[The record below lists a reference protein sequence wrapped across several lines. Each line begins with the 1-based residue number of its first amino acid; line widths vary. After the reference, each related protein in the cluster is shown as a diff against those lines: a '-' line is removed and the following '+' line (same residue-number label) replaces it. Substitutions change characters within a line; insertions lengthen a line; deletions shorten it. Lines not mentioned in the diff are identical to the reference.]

1 MILPPASNDA
11 EEVNNLMVTYFK
23 RTKKLVK
30 KDIAMSNRLR
40 MFMCSC
46 CKEDDCKECAIQD

>member
-11 EEVNNLMVTYFK
+11 EEVNNLMENYFK
-23 RTKKLVK
+23 RTKRLVK

-40 MFMCSC
+40 MLMCNNC
-46 CKEDDCKECAIQD
+46 EENYCNECSIKD